1 MNLPVDI
8 VWNTTAQDPAGRPQ
22 GHPWWCVLA
31 VLAVLLGHLG
41 LLVWLPAPRIVA
53 PPPVTVPVQVRWV
66 SLASPPAPAVPPV
79 SSVPQPRA
87 PAQPAPRPV
96 SLSPVPVR
104 PNPVSA
110 PAAVA
115 MSAPATPAQGMAPAE
130 PQPLPV
136 TTPTVSPA
144 PATPAPA
151 HTAAPAQGM
160 VPASPA
166 AAAAPA
172 APAAAPAAPAAAPR
186 TLALEGVRYRR
197 EPVLSYPESAR
208 QTGDQGTVLL
218 RVRVNEQGA
227 IEAVSLQR
235 SSGSRL
241 LDQAAQQQIRT
252 ALFEPYREQGVAQAV
267 FVLVPLHFELD
278 EESF

>member
-1 MNLPVDI
+1 
-8 VWNTTAQDPAGRPQ
+8 
-22 GHPWWCVLA
+22 
-31 VLAVLLGHLG
+31 
-41 LLVWLPAPRIVA
+41 
-53 PPPVTVPVQVRWV
+53 
-66 SLASPPAPAVPPV
+66 
-79 SSVPQPRA
+79 
-87 PAQPAPRPV
+87 
-96 SLSPVPVR
+96 
-104 PNPVSA
+104 
-110 PAAVA
+110 
-115 MSAPATPAQGMAPAE
+115 
-130 PQPLPV
+130 
-136 TTPTVSPA
+136 
-144 PATPAPA
+144 
-151 HTAAPAQGM
+151 M

-166 AAAAPA
+166 AS
-172 APAAAPAAPAAAPR
+172 AAPR

-218 RVRVNEQGA
+218 RVQVNEQGR

-278 EESF
+278 EEPF

>member
-8 VWNTTAQDPAGRPQ
+8 VWNTTAQDPAGQPQ
-22 GHPWWCVLA
+22 GHPWWGVLA
-31 VLAVLLGHLG
+31 ILAVLLGHLG
-41 LLVWLPAPRIVA
+41 LLVWLPAPRTVT

-79 SSVPQPRA
+79 SSVPQPRG
-87 PAQPAPRPV
+87 PAQPVPRPV

-104 PNPVSA
+104 PAPVSA

-136 TTPTVSPA
+136 ATPTVSPA
-144 PATPAPA
+144 PVTPAPA

-160 VPASPA
+160 VADNPA
-166 AAAAPA
+166 A
-172 APAAAPAAPAAAPR
+172 AAAPAAPAAAPR

-218 RVRVNEQGA
+218 RVWVNEQGG
-227 IEAVSLQR
+227 IEAVSLQC

-278 EESF
+278 EEPF